1 MGGKSQKTKS
11 FSTTNESFNNTTS
24 TPGTAQATSFASAFR
39 PVFESGIGGV
49 QGYNGQRTAPP
60 TDLGAGNY
68 VAQPGATPQS
78 TIQRSTADNP
88 MLAGRNYVAPNAQE
102 GIDAGMAGAASNQ
115 AALAPLVQAGYGRW
129 GDILSGGGNPALA
142 DLIAATQADYAHS
155 LNQAQNSA
163 AQTFGAEGAYGG
175 TAQVEFLS
183 RQADAAQR
191 ALNSQTSGLRFN
203 DYLNQQQMLLNAPQ
217 GLAGLAGL
225 GTLGAEQLA
234 RYGGMR
240 QENLRGAAAND
251 QANQNVA
258 FQNQWNQ
265 GTLADTN
272 AQAGVDEGIWRW
284 AQGLEAEKARI
295 GDLQAR
301 SGVQQDIAQT
311 GLDNSY
317 AQYASQQDAIGRQ
330 LGLGTEYMNLLRSIP
345 GMTQSGTSS
354 GTQQGTSTNTERGSI
369 FDQLKQAAQLAA
381 AVGSM
386 SDRRVKTD
394 LVHEGGGWW
403 RYRFLWD
410 LPGTVRR
417 GVMAQEVLEWM
428 PEAVVEGPG
437 GWLSVNYSMLEA

>member
-1 MGGKSQKTKS
+1 MGGKTQKTKS

-39 PVFESGIGGV
+39 PVFESGIGGM
-49 QGYNGQRTAPP
+49 QGYNGQRTAAP
-60 TDLGAGNY
+60 TDLEAGNY

-88 MLAGRNYVAPNAQE
+88 MLAGRTYVAPNAQE

-155 LNQAQNSA
+155 LGQAQNSA

-175 TAQVEFLS
+175 TAQGRFMS
-183 RQADAAQR
+183 DQADAAQR
-191 ALNSQTSGLRFN
+191 ALNSQTSGLRFE

-240 QENLRGAAAND
+240 QENLQGAAAND

-272 AQAGVDEGIWRW
+272 AQAGVDEGLWRW

-311 GLDNSY
+311 GLDNQY

-330 LGLGTEYMNLLRSIP
+330 LGLGSEYMNLLRAIP
-345 GMTQSGTSS
+345 GMTQQGTST
-354 GTQQGTSTNTERGSI
+354 GTQQGTSRTKESGIGWSDVQQI
-369 FDQLKQAAQLAA
+369 AK
-381 AVGSM
+381 AVASVYAM

-394 LVHEGGGWW
+394 LVPEGGGWW
-403 RYRFLWD
+403 RFRYLWD
-410 LPGTVRR
+410 RPGVVRR
-417 GVMAQEVLEWM
+417 GVIAQEVLEWK
-428 PEAVVEGPG
+428 PEAVLVGPG
-437 GWLSVNYSMLEA
+437 GYLMVNYSMLGA

>member
-1 MGGKSQKTKS
+1 MGGKTQKTKS

-39 PVFESGIGGV
+39 PVFESGIGGM
-49 QGYNGQRTAPP
+49 QGYNGQRTAAP
-60 TDLGAGNY
+60 TDLEAGNY

-88 MLAGRNYVAPNAQE
+88 MLAGRTYVAPNAQE

-155 LNQAQNSA
+155 LGQAQNSA

-175 TAQVEFLS
+175 TAQGRFMAD
-183 RQADAAQR
+183 QADQAQR
-191 ALNSQTSGLRFN
+191 ALNTQTAGLRFE

-240 QENLRGAAAND
+240 QENLQGAAAND

-272 AQAGVDEGIWRW
+272 TQAGVDEGLWRW

-311 GLDNSY
+311 GLDNQY

-330 LGLGTEYMNLLRSIP
+330 LGLGTEYMNLLRAIP
-345 GMTQSGTSS
+345 GMSQSGTAT
-354 GTQQGTSTNTERGSI
+354 GTQTGTSTTKEGAWD
-369 FDQLKQAAQLAA
+369 FETLQKAAKVAA
-381 AVGSM
+381 AAAAL
-386 SDRRVKTD
+386 SDRRLKTD
-394 LVHEGGGWW
+394 MVPEGGGWW
-403 RYRFLWD
+403 KFRFLWD
-410 LPGTVRR
+410 PPGTVRR
-417 GVMAQEVLEWM
+417 GVMAQEVREWL

-437 GWLSVNYSMLEA
+437 GWLSVNYSMLGA